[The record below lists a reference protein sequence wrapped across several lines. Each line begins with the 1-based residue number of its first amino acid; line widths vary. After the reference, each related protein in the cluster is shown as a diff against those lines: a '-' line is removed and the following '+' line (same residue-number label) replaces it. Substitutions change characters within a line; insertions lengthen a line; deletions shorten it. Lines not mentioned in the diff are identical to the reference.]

1 MSYLL
6 LSANVVV
13 LNLTFVVRYD
23 KIYVSRL
30 RHQHFV
36 RKLSD
41 VLTHSAAMVTR
52 NTGAQQ

>member
-13 LNLTFVVRYD
+13 LNLTFVIRYD
-23 KIYVSRL
+23 KIYVYRL